1 MYLTYLIHLTS
12 HAKGI
17 YFFCSRYRSSQ
28 IRCLLPDNRNPAYVS
43 IVNDKTAWTE
53 TLNIIEVAYVVT
65 SQPRH
70 KFSMCLSPIFGTPS
84 TLQDLIQYFELNRI
98 LGAETFLVYNYSLSL
113 TAHNSVLQYYTAK
126 GLISVIQWKLPP
138 VVAADV
144 WYNAQML
151 MLLDCMY
158 RNKGLA
164 KYLINTDIDEFIV
177 PVKHPSW
184 EAFLKTK
191 EPVCEYRIRSVVMK
205 GRPCFSKSE
214 DNATCMSA
222 LHNLTR
228 SSYIWRDKVRSKCI
242 EEVNCLEI
250 PGIHFTWRFRQP
262 DQANSVLVNVTQALV
277 YHYREPLSK
286 DKSFFKDRR
295 LQKYASKLKT
305 NVQSVMKSIGSSE
318 A

>member
-1 MYLTYLIHLTS
+1 VYLTYLIHLTS

-113 TAHNSVLQYYTAK
+113 TAHNSVLQYYTDK
-126 GLISVIQWKLPP
+126 GLVSVIQWKLPP
-138 VVAADV
+138 VVAAHV

-158 RNKGLA
+158 RNKGHT

-184 EAFLKTK
+184 EAFLKTQDSA
-191 EPVCEYRIRSVVMK
+191 CEYRVRSVSMK
-205 GRPCFSKSE
+205 GKPCPKDPENKQICVKSL
-214 DNATCMSA
+214 AMQ
-222 LHNLTR
+222 TR
-228 SSYIWRDKVRSKCI
+228 STFIFLDKIRSKCI
-242 EEVNCLEI
+242 TEVNCQEL
-250 PGIHFTWRFRQP
+250 PGIHFTRRFRVSSGSSNKP
-262 DQANSVLVNVTQALV
+262 VNTSDALL
-277 YHYREPLSK
+277 YHYSKFPQDHEYVPDTRMNAYATILLSNIRTVLDNLSDK
-286 DKSFFKDRR
+286 D
-295 LQKYASKLKT
+295 T
-305 NVQSVMKSIGSSE
+305 
-318 A
+318 